1 MGVER
6 VNRPANIIVMGAS
19 TGGVGAWPLLLQAL
33 GKVDAAILLVQ
44 HMPAFINVNFAR
56 RLSLKTPF
64 EVKLAEEN
72 DTLEPGLILVAPSLG
87 HCVVEDNRR
96 IHIQPGPRVNYVCPS
111 IDVTMRSLVAPEIG
125 QKLFGVL
132 LTGMGKDGAAGM
144 VHLKQC
150 GAHTFAQK
158 KHSCAV
164 FGMPAEAIKTGC
176 VDHVLSPQEIGEE
189 INRMIAT
196 VALRQPEVF
205 SRN

>member
-1 MGVER
+1 MNG
-6 VNRPANIIVMGAS
+6 PANIIVMGAS
-19 TGGVGAWPLLLQAL
+19 TGGIAAWPLLLQAL
-33 GKVDAAILLVQ
+33 GKVNAAILLVQ
-44 HMPAFINVNFAR
+44 HMPAFINVNFSR

-72 DTLEPGLILVAPSLG
+72 DLLEPGLILVAPSLG
-87 HCVVEDNRR
+87 HCVVEDNRL
-96 IHIQPGPRVNYVCPS
+96 IHIQPGLRVHYVCPA

-125 QKLFGVL
+125 QSLFGVI

-144 VHLKQC
+144 VHMKQC
-150 GAHTFAQK
+150 GAHTFAQD

-164 FGMPAEAIKTGC
+164 FGMPAKAIKTGC
-176 VDHVLSPQEIGEE
+176 VDHVLTPQEIGEE
-189 INRMIAT
+189 INRMITT